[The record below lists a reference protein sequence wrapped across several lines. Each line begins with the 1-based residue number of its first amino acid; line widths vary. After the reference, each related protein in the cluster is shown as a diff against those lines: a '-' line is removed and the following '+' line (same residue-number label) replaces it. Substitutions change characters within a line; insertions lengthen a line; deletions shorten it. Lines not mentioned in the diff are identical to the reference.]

1 MPHNLITLQNGN
13 KIEVVISSSIP
24 CGDRLSRKSKELNI
38 DVKGK
43 YSAENFEILMYT
55 NINISWI
62 CFQTNYT
69 KTREDKIYQTQF
81 YNAYFINSYNIW
93 QFSQWNNVITQS
105 KKSHNILLNRKENSN
120 LEDNLSSSFA
130 WVQAT
135 QKKIMTQNL
144 PWKILG

>member
-24 CGDRLSRKSKELNI
+24 CGDRLSRKGKELNI

-69 KTREDKIYQTQF
+69 KTRVDKIYQTQF
-81 YNAYFINSYNIW
+81 YNVYFINSYNIW

-130 WVQAT
+130 
-135 QKKIMTQNL
+135 
-144 PWKILG
+144 

>member
-13 KIEVVISSSIP
+13 KIDVVISSSIP
-24 CGDRLSRKSKELNI
+24 CGDRLSRKGKELNI

-130 WVQAT
+130 
-135 QKKIMTQNL
+135 
-144 PWKILG
+144 